1 MRIGLSISEYN
12 EITPHELN
20 LHVQAYNERME
31 YEYKERLTMA
41 YYTAGW
47 SRVKRM
53 PDLNKL
59 LGSTNHSDGQQTDE
73 QLLKTIRQLNAAMGG
88 KEVRRKIG
96 E

>member
-31 YEYKERLTMA
+31 YEHKERLTMA
-41 YYTAGW
+41 YLTAGW
-47 SRVKRM
+47 SRAKRM

-59 LGSTNHSDGQQTDE
+59 LGFSHQANDHQTDE

>member
-31 YEYKERLTMA
+31 CEYKERLTMS

-47 SRVKRM
+47 SRAKRM

-59 LGSTNHSDGQQTDE
+59 LGNNNHSDVKQTDE

-88 KEVRRKIG
+88 KEVKRKVG